1 MDNMI
6 NIDDY
11 LRINLYDA
19 VLVLISTLLIV
30 LIVKKFFW
38 NYVRQYLEQRQAFIQ
53 SQLDESKANL
63 QESEK
68 LKTQYEEKM
77 ANAKQEALDL
87 ISAAKNTA
95 SREAGEIVSKARDDA
110 HAIKEKAEREI
121 EHEKAKVREQLK
133 EEISEVAF
141 LAARKIVEKELD
153 ESTHKKYVED
163 FIDEAGEQTRCLNWR
178 RKAAEKIALRKS
190 CVSWRNCLRQM
201 LI

>member
-110 HAIKEKAEREI
+110 HAIKEKAEMEI
-121 EHEKAKVREQLK
+121 EHEKSKVREQLK

-163 FIDEAGEQTRCLNWR
+163 FIDEAGEQTWQ
-178 RKAAEKIALRKS
+178 A
-190 CVSWRNCLRQM
+190 
-201 LI
+201 

>member
-110 HAIKEKAEREI
+110 HAIKEKAE
-121 EHEKAKVREQLK
+121 
-133 EEISEVAF
+133 
-141 LAARKIVEKELD
+141 
-153 ESTHKKYVED
+153 
-163 FIDEAGEQTRCLNWR
+163 
-178 RKAAEKIALRKS
+178 
-190 CVSWRNCLRQM
+190 M
-201 LI
+201 

>member
-68 LKTQYEEKM
+68 LKTQYEGKM

-110 HAIKEKAEREI
+110 HAIKEKAEMEI

-163 FIDEAGEQTRCLNWR
+163 FIDEAGEQTWQ
-178 RKAAEKIALRKS
+178 A
-190 CVSWRNCLRQM
+190 
-201 LI
+201 

>member
-53 SQLDESKANL
+53 SQLYESKAKL

-110 HAIKEKAEREI
+110 HAIKEKAEMEI

-163 FIDEAGEQTRCLNWR
+163 FIDEAGEQTWQ
-178 RKAAEKIALRKS
+178 A
-190 CVSWRNCLRQM
+190 
-201 LI
+201 

>member
-19 VLVLISTLLIV
+19 GLVLISTLLIV

-110 HAIKEKAEREI
+110 HAIKEKAEMEI

-163 FIDEAGEQTRCLNWR
+163 FIDEAGEQTWQ
-178 RKAAEKIALRKS
+178 A
-190 CVSWRNCLRQM
+190 
-201 LI
+201 

>member
-95 SREAGEIVSKARDDA
+95 SREAGEIVSKAHDDA
-110 HAIKEKAEREI
+110 HAIKEKAEMEI

-163 FIDEAGEQTRCLNWR
+163 FIDEAGEQTWQ
-178 RKAAEKIALRKS
+178 A
-190 CVSWRNCLRQM
+190 
-201 LI
+201 

>member
-77 ANAKQEALDL
+77 ANAKQECACHQRE
-87 ISAAKNTA
+87 
-95 SREAGEIVSKARDDA
+95 SRNGD
-110 HAIKEKAEREI
+110 
-121 EHEKAKVREQLK
+121 
-133 EEISEVAF
+133 
-141 LAARKIVEKELD
+141 
-153 ESTHKKYVED
+153 
-163 FIDEAGEQTRCLNWR
+163 
-178 RKAAEKIALRKS
+178 
-190 CVSWRNCLRQM
+190 
-201 LI
+201 

>member
-95 SREAGEIVSKARDDA
+95 SREAGEIVSKVRDDA
-110 HAIKEKAEREI
+110 HAIKEKAEMEI

-163 FIDEAGEQTRCLNWR
+163 FIDEAGEQTWQ
-178 RKAAEKIALRKS
+178 A
-190 CVSWRNCLRQM
+190 
-201 LI
+201 

>member
-11 LRINLYDA
+11 LRINHYDA

-110 HAIKEKAEREI
+110 HAIKEKAEMEI

-153 ESTHKKYVED
+153 ESTHRKYVED
-163 FIDEAGEQTRCLNWR
+163 FIDEAGEQTWQ
-178 RKAAEKIALRKS
+178 A
-190 CVSWRNCLRQM
+190 
-201 LI
+201 

>member
-77 ANAKQEALDL
+77 AKAKQEALDL

-110 HAIKEKAEREI
+110 HAIKEKAEMEI

-163 FIDEAGEQTRCLNWR
+163 FIDEAGEQTWQ
-178 RKAAEKIALRKS
+178 A
-190 CVSWRNCLRQM
+190 
-201 LI
+201 

>member
-53 SQLDESKANL
+53 SQLDESKVNL

-110 HAIKEKAEREI
+110 HAIKEKAEMEI

-163 FIDEAGEQTRCLNWR
+163 FIDEAGEQTWQ
-178 RKAAEKIALRKS
+178 A
-190 CVSWRNCLRQM
+190 
-201 LI
+201 

>member
-63 QESEK
+63 QQSEK

-77 ANAKQEALDL
+77 ANVKQEALDL

-110 HAIKEKAEREI
+110 HAIKEKAEMEI

-163 FIDEAGEQTRCLNWR
+163 FIDEAGEQTWQ
-178 RKAAEKIALRKS
+178 A
-190 CVSWRNCLRQM
+190 
-201 LI
+201 

>member
-110 HAIKEKAEREI
+110 HAIKEKAEMEI

-153 ESTHKKYVED
+153 ESTHRKYVED
-163 FIDEAGEQTRCLNWR
+163 FIDEAGEQTWQ
-178 RKAAEKIALRKS
+178 A
-190 CVSWRNCLRQM
+190 
-201 LI
+201 

>member
-87 ISAAKNTA
+87 ISPAKNTA

-110 HAIKEKAEREI
+110 HAI
-121 EHEKAKVREQLK
+121 
-133 EEISEVAF
+133 
-141 LAARKIVEKELD
+141 
-153 ESTHKKYVED
+153 
-163 FIDEAGEQTRCLNWR
+163 
-178 RKAAEKIALRKS
+178 
-190 CVSWRNCLRQM
+190 
-201 LI
+201 

>member
-95 SREAGEIVSKARDDA
+95 SREAGEIVSKARDEA
-110 HAIKEKAEREI
+110 PAIKEKAEMEI
-121 EHEKAKVREQLK
+121 EHEKAQVREQLK

-163 FIDEAGEQTRCLNWR
+163 FIDEAGEQTWQ
-178 RKAAEKIALRKS
+178 A
-190 CVSWRNCLRQM
+190 
-201 LI
+201 

>member
-68 LKTQYEEKM
+68 L
-77 ANAKQEALDL
+77 ANAKQEALNL

-110 HAIKEKAEREI
+110 HAIKEKAEMEI

-163 FIDEAGEQTRCLNWR
+163 FIDEAGEHSSAELWR
-178 RKAAEKIALRKS
+178 SA
-190 CVSWRNCLRQM
+190 V
-201 LI
+201 

>member
-63 QESEK
+63 QESEM

-110 HAIKEKAEREI
+110 HAIKEKAEMEI

-163 FIDEAGEQTRCLNWR
+163 FIDEAGEQTWQ
-178 RKAAEKIALRKS
+178 A
-190 CVSWRNCLRQM
+190 
-201 LI
+201 

>member
-95 SREAGEIVSKARDDA
+95 STEAGEIVSKARDDA
-110 HAIKEKAEREI
+110 HAIKEKAEMEI

-163 FIDEAGEQTRCLNWR
+163 FIDEAGEQTWQ
-178 RKAAEKIALRKS
+178 A
-190 CVSWRNCLRQM
+190 
-201 LI
+201 

>member
-110 HAIKEKAEREI
+110 HAIKEKAEMEI

-163 FIDEAGEQTRCLNWR
+163 FINEAGEQTWQ
-178 RKAAEKIALRKS
+178 A
-190 CVSWRNCLRQM
+190 
-201 LI
+201 

>member
-63 QESEK
+63 QESEN

-110 HAIKEKAEREI
+110 HAIKEKAEMEI

-163 FIDEAGEQTRCLNWR
+163 FIDEAGEQTWQ
-178 RKAAEKIALRKS
+178 A
-190 CVSWRNCLRQM
+190 
-201 LI
+201 

>member
-110 HAIKEKAEREI
+110 HAIKEKAEMEI
-121 EHEKAKVREQLK
+121 EHEKAKVRGQLK

-163 FIDEAGEQTRCLNWR
+163 FIDEAGEQTWQ
-178 RKAAEKIALRKS
+178 A
-190 CVSWRNCLRQM
+190 
-201 LI
+201 

>member
-95 SREAGEIVSKARDDA
+95 IREAGEIVSKARDDA
-110 HAIKEKAEREI
+110 HAIKEKAEMEI

-163 FIDEAGEQTRCLNWR
+163 FIDEAGEQTWQ
-178 RKAAEKIALRKS
+178 A
-190 CVSWRNCLRQM
+190 
-201 LI
+201 

>member
-110 HAIKEKAEREI
+110 HAIKEKAEMEI

-163 FIDEAGEQTRCLNWR
+163 FIDEAGEQTWQ
-178 RKAAEKIALRKS
+178 A
-190 CVSWRNCLRQM
+190 
-201 LI
+201 

>member
-110 HAIKEKAEREI
+110 HAIKEKAEMEI

-133 EEISEVAF
+133 DEISEVAF

-163 FIDEAGEQTRCLNWR
+163 FIDEAGEQTWQ
-178 RKAAEKIALRKS
+178 A
-190 CVSWRNCLRQM
+190 
-201 LI
+201 

>member
-77 ANAKQEALDL
+77 ANAKQEALNL

-110 HAIKEKAEREI
+110 HAIKEKAEMEI

-163 FIDEAGEQTRCLNWR
+163 FIDEAGEQTWQ
-178 RKAAEKIALRKS
+178 A
-190 CVSWRNCLRQM
+190 
-201 LI
+201 

>member
-6 NIDDY
+6 NIHDY

-77 ANAKQEALDL
+77 ANAKQEALNL

-110 HAIKEKAEREI
+110 HAIKEKAEMEI

-163 FIDEAGEQTRCLNWR
+163 FIDEAGEQTWQ
-178 RKAAEKIALRKS
+178 A
-190 CVSWRNCLRQM
+190 
-201 LI
+201 

>member
-110 HAIKEKAEREI
+110 HAIKEKAEMEI

-153 ESTHKKYVED
+153 ESTHKKYVKD
-163 FIDEAGEQTRCLNWR
+163 FIDEAGEQTWQ
-178 RKAAEKIALRKS
+178 A
-190 CVSWRNCLRQM
+190 
-201 LI
+201 

>member
-53 SQLDESKANL
+53 SQLDESKAKL

-110 HAIKEKAEREI
+110 HAIKEKAEMEI

-163 FIDEAGEQTRCLNWR
+163 FIDEAGEQTWQ
-178 RKAAEKIALRKS
+178 A
-190 CVSWRNCLRQM
+190 
-201 LI
+201 